1 MAETLRHAVVGL
13 GRIGSLL
20 EEDVLREKPCTHAG
34 AVSATA
40 GSCLVAGC
48 DIIEERRARF
58 AERWGCEAVY
68 RDYRQMLAEQPT
80 DVLHIATDPETH
92 YPIVKAAADAGVR
105 VAVCEKPLAH
115 TWRASRA
122 IVRLDRERRITV
134 LVNHER
140 RYSNDYLEARAA
152 VAERRYGEPLA
163 VQARLYFGRTRGLWS
178 MLWHDGTHLL
188 DVAGFV
194 LGAPLERAHRLQG
207 NLRGGGTSAW
217 VAARAA
223 GVPVVLEIGGGRDHL
238 LFELIVSCERG
249 EIHVGNGFYREY
261 ESVESPY
268 YEGYR
273 SLQPVR
279 ENPFQKTGYFRN
291 MVADAAACAR
301 EPERRPVSG
310 AADAEHATRA
320 IFSVRPFL
328 ARFG

>member
-1 MAETLRHAVVGL
+1 MSEPLRHAIVGL
-13 GRIGSLL
+13 GRVGSLL
-20 EEDVLREKPCTHAG
+20 EDDRLREKPCTHAG
-34 AVSATA
+34 AIAVTP
-40 GSCLVAGC
+40 GSVLVGGC
-48 DIIEERRARF
+48 DIDAERRERF
-58 AERWGCEAVY
+58 RARWGCDAVY
-68 RDYRQMLAEQPT
+68 GDYRLLLAETRPH
-80 DVLHIATDPETH
+80 VLHVATDPHTH
-92 YPIVKAAADAGVR
+92 YPIVKAAAEAGVR

-115 TWRASRA
+115 TRRASNA
-122 IVRLDRERRITV
+122 IVRLHLRGRISV

-207 NLRGGGTSAW
+207 NLRGGGSSAW

-279 ENPFQKTGYFRN
+279 ENPFQETGYFRN

-320 IFSVRPFL
+320 IFSLRPFL